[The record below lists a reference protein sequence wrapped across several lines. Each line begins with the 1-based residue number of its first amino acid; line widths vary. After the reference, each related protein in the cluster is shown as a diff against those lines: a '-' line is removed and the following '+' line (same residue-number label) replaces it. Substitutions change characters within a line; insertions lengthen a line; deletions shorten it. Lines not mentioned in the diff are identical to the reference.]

1 MAKKKHQRKLIVSND
16 SMLTDVMSK
25 MNNDINIGKIP
36 SEVVNETSDEK
47 CEDNIRQKSF
57 AEECKP
63 VVYDDIES
71 KEEQLIKLSSEKD
84 EYVDK
89 LAEYIEENNQLKEEI
104 SKLKEEIQHHLSE
117 ILVLSSENE
126 MLKNNKEAKENN
138 TNVSPTL
145 ISSHLYQ
152 EYNPKNVYYE
162 QLNKLKRQAINNGY
176 TNWN

>member
-1 MAKKKHQRKLIVSND
+1 MAKKKHQQKLRVSND

-25 MNNDINIGKIP
+25 MNDDINIGKIP
-36 SEVVNETSDEK
+36 SEVINETSDEK
-47 CEDNIRQKSF
+47 NEDNIRQKSF

-89 LAEYIEENNQLKEEI
+89 LAEYIEENNKLKEEI
-104 SKLKEEIQHHLSE
+104 SKLREEIQHHISE
-117 ILVLSSENE
+117 ISKLSSENE
-126 MLKNNKEAKENN
+126 MLKNNKEEKANN
-138 TNVSPTL
+138 TNVTPTL
-145 ISSHLYQ
+145 IAPNSFH

-162 QLNKLKRQAINNGY
+162 QMNKLKRQAINNGY
-176 TNWN
+176 TSWN

>member
-25 MNNDINIGKIP
+25 MNNDINIGKIS
-36 SEVVNETSDEK
+36 SEVTNETSDDSYEK
-47 CEDNIRQKSF
+47 YEDNIRQKSF

-84 EYVDK
+84 EYVNK

-104 SKLKEEIQHHLSE
+104 LKLKEEIQQHLSE
-117 ILVLSSENE
+117 ISILSSENK
-126 MLKNNKEAKENN
+126 MLKHNKETKENN

-145 ISSHLYQ
+145 TSSHLYQ

-162 QLNKLKRQAINNGY
+162 
-176 TNWN
+176 